1 MSAGS
6 ESPVRDRSSREVPV
20 APIEDLDAAVAAFRA
35 FVRRH
40 PRLVVLTG
48 AGCSTESGIPDYR
61 DVAGAWKRRQPVQFQ
76 DFIRSEHGR
85 RRYWARSMRGFPL
98 MARAQPNATH
108 RWLAAHEA
116 AGGIELL
123 VTQNVDG
130 LHARA
135 GSRALVDLH
144 GSIHDVICL
153 ECAAPVPRATLQQ
166 RLEALNP
173 GHASSPDDADGMA
186 PDGDADLD
194 DAPLTGFRVPDCARC
209 AGMLKPDVVF
219 FGESVPRDR
228 VERTRAALA
237 GADALLV
244 LGSSLMVFS
253 GFRFCRDAAQLG
265 LPMASVNLG
274 RTRADDLLAL
284 RLQVPCGSL
293 FERLE
298 ALGGGTAGMLVDPG
312 PAGPG

>member
-1 MSAGS
+1 M
-6 ESPVRDRSSREVPV
+6 
-20 APIEDLDAAVAAFRA
+20 APIEDLDAAVEAFRA
-35 FVRRH
+35 FVTHH

-61 DVAGAWKRRQPVQFQ
+61 DVDGAWKRRQPVQFQ

-116 AGGIELL
+116 AGGVELL

-135 GSRALVDLH
+135 GSRALIDLH
-144 GSIHDVICL
+144 GSIHDVVCL
-153 ECAAPVPRATLQQ
+153 ECATPVPRTALQE

-173 GHASSPDDADGMA
+173 DHAPGVDGAGGADGMA

-228 VERTRAALA
+228 VDRTRAALA
-237 GADALLV
+237 RADALLV

-284 RLQVPCGSL
+284 RLQVSCGVL

-298 ALGGGTAGMLVDPG
+298 ALR
-312 PAGPG
+312 

>member
-1 MSAGS
+1 MSAVSKG
-6 ESPVRDRSSREVPV
+6 PVGPV
-20 APIEDLDAAVAAFRA
+20 DELDAAVEAFSA
-35 FVRRH
+35 FIDQH

-61 DVAGAWKRRQPVQFQ
+61 DTDGAWKRRQPVQFQ
-76 DFIRSEHGR
+76 DFIRNEHGR
-85 RRYWARSMRGFPL
+85 RRYWARSMLGYPL
-98 MARAQPNATH
+98 MARAAPNATH

-116 AGGIELL
+116 AGGIGLL

-135 GSRALVDLH
+135 GSRALIDLH
-144 GSIHDVICL
+144 GSIHDVVCL
-153 ECAAPVPRATLQQ
+153 ECSASMPRASLQQ
-166 RLEALNP
+166 RLEVLNP
-173 GHASSPDDADGMA
+173 DHARSDVAADGMA

-194 DAPLTGFRVPDCARC
+194 DAPLIDFRVPDCAQC

-237 GADALLV
+237 DADALLV

-253 GFRFCRDAAQLG
+253 GYRFCRDAARLG

-284 RLQVPCGSL
+284 RLQVPCGAL
-293 FERLE
+293 FSRLE
-298 ALGGGTAGMLVDPG
+298 EIRAGR
-312 PAGPG
+312 

>member
-1 MSAGS
+1 MRAAS
-6 ESPVRDRSSREVPV
+6 EDPV
-20 APIEDLDAAVAAFRA
+20 APIENLDAAVSAFDA
-35 FVRRH
+35 FVTRH
-40 PRLVVLTG
+40 SRLVVLTG

-61 DVAGAWKRRQPVQFQ
+61 DVDGAWKRRQPVQFQ

-85 RRYWARSMRGFPL
+85 RRYWSRSMRGFPL
-98 MARAQPNATH
+98 MARAEPNATH

-135 GSRALVDLH
+135 GSSALIDLH
-144 GSIHDVICL
+144 GSIHGVVCL
-153 ECAAPVPRATLQQ
+153 ECSAPTPRAALQE

-173 GHASSPDDADGMA
+173 DHAAAPAGAEDGMA

-194 DAPLTGFRVPDCARC
+194 DAPLTGFRVPDCAQC

-228 VERTRAALA
+228 VDRTRAALA
-237 GADALLV
+237 RADALLV

-253 GFRFCRDAAQLG
+253 GFRFCRDAAQIG

-284 RLQVPCGSL
+284 RLQVPCGAL

-298 ALGGGTAGMLVDPG
+298 ARGA
-312 PAGPG
+312 A